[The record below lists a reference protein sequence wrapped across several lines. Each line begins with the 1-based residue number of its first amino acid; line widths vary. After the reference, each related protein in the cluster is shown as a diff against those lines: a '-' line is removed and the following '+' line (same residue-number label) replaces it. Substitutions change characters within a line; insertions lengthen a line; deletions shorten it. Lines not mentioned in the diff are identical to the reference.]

1 LVRFRLR
8 VSSDDGIKRRDGRHR
23 AELVEQNDHAL
34 RRDWSVFLVRFA
46 FGVRPNGRVR
56 RERGV
61 RVRGGGEGAERA
73 HVVVVVEDERKRRK
87 RRKDRSRDENENESE
102 ETKPG
107 E

>member
-1 LVRFRLR
+1 MGAIAPNLLNKTTTHYVATGLFFLFGLR
-8 VSSDDGIKRRDGRHR
+8 
-23 AELVEQNDHAL
+23 
-34 RRDWSVFLVRFA
+34 SVYDQTV
-46 FGVRPNGRVR
+46 GYGMT
-56 RERGV
+56 ERV